1 MESLHCAGPILG
13 TRESAEEENMKAFTG
28 SVFFLAAL
36 SYAQPRYH
44 PKHVHLPETH
54 TEQAVA
60 MFYLSIQG
68 PESRVDLLPTPVPY
82 PDDRLPPMYPPLP
95 FLAQV
100 LSCLVLP
107 GPSSIPKLR
116 ALGQDYPGRGPT
128 AILTSWKAPGSA
140 GQSHLWSE
148 FLGQGRATPSLGSH
162 QGSLR

>member
-28 SVFFLAAL
+28 SEFFLAAL

-44 PKHVHLPETH
+44 PKHVHLPEPH

-82 PDDRLPPMYPPLP
+82 PDDRLPPMCPPLP
-95 FLAQV
+95 FLAQL

-116 ALGQDYPGRGPT
+116 ALGQEYPGRGPT

-148 FLGQGRATPSLGSH
+148 FLGPGRATPSLGSH
-162 QGSLR
+162 QGSFK